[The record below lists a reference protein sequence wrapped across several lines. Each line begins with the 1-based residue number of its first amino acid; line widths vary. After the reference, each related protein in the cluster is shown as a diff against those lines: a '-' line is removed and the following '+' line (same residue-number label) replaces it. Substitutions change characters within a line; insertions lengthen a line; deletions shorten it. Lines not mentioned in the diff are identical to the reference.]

1 MIASTLGALRWVG
14 ITVWLMAVGSNA
26 AASSGAVPA
35 DPAAPVPAVA
45 SSPAEGFQAGLS
57 ALDRGQILLA
67 IQFWTAA
74 AQAGHAAAAYN
85 LGVLYE
91 QGWAAGGKAP
101 DLKQA
106 GHWYLQAAQTGD
118 LDAQLAV
125 ARLYESGQG
134 LPRSVAS
141 ARFWLN
147 RLAASPVV
155 DPSVGPLVQKARD
168 RLRSLPPDEQQEFR
182 FEGGR
187 FLFREALLPRCVIAL
202 QGRITRDASREF
214 HRVVDRARTLGC
226 TEPWIVLE
234 SPGGSLPDGIELGR
248 AIRLEGYSTVVA
260 RSCASSC
267 ALIFMGGRER
277 HLIGP
282 RARIGLH
289 QSSSSNAEDP
299 NARKTCYSS
308 SQDSASKSKRRY
320 LREVLAD
327 SGEAVFERAMK
338 TSCHSID
345 WIRSSEALELQIA
358 TRVD

>member
-1 MIASTLGALRWVG
+1 MSSTLGALRWVG
-14 ITVWLMAVGSNA
+14 VTVWLMSVAADV
-26 AASSGAVPA
+26 AASSGAVKV
-35 DPAAPVPAVA
+35 DPAAPSPAVV

-57 ALDRGQILLA
+57 ALDRGQFFLA

-74 AQAGHAAAAYN
+74 AQTGHAAAAYN

-91 QGWAAGGKAP
+91 QGWAAGGQTP

-106 GHWYLQAAQTGD
+106 GYWYLQAAQAGD

-141 ARFWLN
+141 ARFWLS
-147 RLAASPVV
+147 RLVAAPVA
-155 DPSVGPLVQKARD
+155 DPSVGPLVQQARD
-168 RLRSLPPDEQQEFR
+168 RLRLLPPDEQQEFK

-187 FLFREALLPRCVIAL
+187 FLFREAMLPRCVIAL
-202 QGRITRDASREF
+202 QGRITRDANRVF
-214 HRVVDRARTLGC
+214 HRVVERARALGC
-226 TEPWIVLE
+226 MEPWIVLE

-277 HLIGP
+277 HLIGS

-289 QSSSSNAEDP
+289 QSSSSSAEDP

-320 LREVLAD
+320 LREVLAE

-345 WIRSSEALELQIA
+345 WIRPAEALELHIA